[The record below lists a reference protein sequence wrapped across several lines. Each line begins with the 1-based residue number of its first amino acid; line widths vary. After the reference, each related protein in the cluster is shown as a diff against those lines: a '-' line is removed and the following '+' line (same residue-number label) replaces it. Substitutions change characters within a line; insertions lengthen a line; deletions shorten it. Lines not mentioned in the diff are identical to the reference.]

1 MSESESERPIFYE
14 ERHFLKEAPFP
25 IEHRQPIREQHSRP
39 ILDRDLVCASTC
51 FFHRPS
57 LASLR
62 ADDHDEMS
70 ALAISPAGLALASPL
85 RVTGKPPAP
94 YRLVAAFP
102 IARPDQPQATPAIL
116 SSRRRAHSSP
126 TSPPPSSPQAISPPP
141 VASRSGSRHAPV
153 APLRSAPSSSP
164 RRSPPA
170 PSRPRR
176 VTRPRRRSTTPA

>member
-1 MSESESERPIFYE
+1 MSKSQSSLVLPVFFRSAIFSAVE
-14 ERHFLKEAPFP
+14 GGFP
-25 IEHRQPIREQHSRP
+25 IERTSANQRTA
-39 ILDRDLVCASTC
+39 DLVDV
-51 FFHRPS
+51 FVVHLPS

-141 VASRSGSRHAPV
+141 VASPSGSRHAPV
-153 APLRSAPSSSP
+153 APRVSAPSSSP

-170 PSRPRR
+170 TSRPRR
-176 VTRPRRRSTTPA
+176 VTPPRRRSTTPA